1 MGQAIGTGQSSA
13 VALSLLR
20 TMPLMRAI
28 QATRGVAA
36 TCITKTRF
44 FGRQLQHALLAVALA
59 VSKLKCAIS
68 ECYFGH
74 QVDC

>member
-1 MGQAIGTGQSSA
+1 
-13 VALSLLR
+13 
-20 TMPLMRAI
+20 MRAI